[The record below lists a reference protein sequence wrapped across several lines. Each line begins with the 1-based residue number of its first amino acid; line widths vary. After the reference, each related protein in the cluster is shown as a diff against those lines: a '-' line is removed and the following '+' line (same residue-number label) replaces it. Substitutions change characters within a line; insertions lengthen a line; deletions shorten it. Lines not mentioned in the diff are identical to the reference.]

1 MKKLLE
7 MIAKRRFIDF
17 LLKVLNLPA
26 WTLERATRNMSRVD
40 EHSRILILRNAAL
53 GDFILSVP
61 ALHILRSTFPNAK
74 LTLLTTAST
83 DQKTIQSVQAYT
95 KGQSPWLELL
105 PANLIDEIVIFSGRM
120 SLSVITGV
128 RSDLRDK
135 GFDACFSLNEGFS
148 LKLGSTLK
156 KIIFLRICGVRS
168 QIFGIRT
175 NAFPK
180 VFPLA
185 QVGVRRL
192 EHHVLSLIRTIE
204 ECPRV
209 ARLADPAIRFDL
221 TIPVEAHIWAEKLLS
236 SLGCIKKEIIV
247 ISPGSRLEFKK
258 WPESAYGQLIV
269 ELIKRPKA
277 HIILVGTGQEAETVA
292 KVRALCESLVDK
304 ARLHDLSGKISIS
317 RLAALLE
324 MACVFVGNDG
334 GACHLAAAVGC
345 KTVSVSNGGEI
356 MNSVEPWGN
365 QRFTARFNPSCAP
378 CYCFTYCPQGHR
390 KCVHGISADTVLRLT
405 ETALSERESSTH
417 SLQA

>member
-1 MKKLLE
+1 

-26 WTLERATRNMSRVD
+26 WTLERATRSMSRVG
-40 EHSRILILRNAAL
+40 EPSRILILRNAAL

-105 PANLIDEIVIFSGRM
+105 PTNLIDEIIIYSGRM
-120 SLSVITGV
+120 SLSVISGV
-128 RSDLRDK
+128 KTDLRNK

-148 LKLGSTLK
+148 LILGGNLK

-175 NAFPK
+175 NAYPK
-180 VFPLA
+180 LFPLA

-209 ARLADPAIRFDL
+209 ARLTDPPIRFDL
-221 TIPVEAHIWAEKLLS
+221 TVSVEAHIWAEKLLS
-236 SLGCIKKEIIV
+236 SLDCTNKEIIV

-258 WPESAYGQLIV
+258 WPESAYGQLVV

-277 HIILVGTGQEAETVA
+277 HIILVGTGHEAETVA
-292 KVRALCESLVDK
+292 KVRALCESMVDN

-317 RLAALLE
+317 QLAALLE
-324 MACVFVGNDG
+324 KACVFVGNDG

-378 CYCFTYCPQGHR
+378 CYCFTYCPQDHR
-390 KCVHGISADTVLRLT
+390 QCVVGISVDTVLRLS

-417 SLQA
+417 SLKA